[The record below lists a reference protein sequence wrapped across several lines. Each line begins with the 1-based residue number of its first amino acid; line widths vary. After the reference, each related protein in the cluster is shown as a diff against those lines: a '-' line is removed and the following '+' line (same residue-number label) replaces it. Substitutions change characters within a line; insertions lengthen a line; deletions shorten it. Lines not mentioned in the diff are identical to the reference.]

1 VSSSQCFSNGPLAI
15 AAASTTGPGG
25 RLSVQVWETNTT
37 FSGSGG
43 TSQRRG
49 SIGASVYG
57 PDGST
62 TTDQYYGLALLT
74 FSDRGPHA
82 ITVAKPGH
90 IPDRASVCVTDG
102 ADGFC
107 GTSVAETNPF
117 DPLAFCR
124 STGDDGLCNTIDKR
138 PPIGYIR
145 EPVQA
150 RKYPAKSS
158 PRFLR
163 GTVDSDPSQVE
174 EVRLRLVRQSR
185 VPGTKLVTRKVTV
198 KKRVNGKIVR
208 KKVRKKVRV
217 KVRRTTCFAW
227 NTSKSSWTK
236 LRSCKVVSE
245 QWFKAEG
252 AEVWSYEF
260 LEPLPGG
267 VYILDARAVDGA
279 GNVESAQEAG
289 RNRITFTAG

>member
-1 VSSSQCFSNGPLAI
+1 LGQDAILIFYPQCGASSSQCFSNGPLTI
-15 AAASTTGPGG
+15 SAASTTGPGG

-37 FSGSGG
+37 FNSSGVG
-43 TSQRRG
+43 TSQRKG
-49 SIGASVYG
+49 ATGASVYG

-62 TTDQYYGLALLT
+62 TTDQYYGVGLLT
-74 FSDRGPHA
+74 FSDR
-82 ITVAKPGH
+82 
-90 IPDRASVCVTDG
+90 
-102 ADGFC
+102 
-107 GTSVAETNPF
+107 
-117 DPLAFCR
+117 
-124 STGDDGLCNTIDKR
+124 KR
-138 PPIGYIR
+138 PPIGHIR

-150 RKYPAKSS
+150 KKYPAKSK

-185 VPGTKLVTRKVTV
+185 IPGTKLVTRTVTV

-217 KVRRTTCFAW
+217 KVRRTTCFTW

-236 LRSCKVVSE
+236 LSSCKVVPA

-252 AEVWSYEF
+252 ADAWSYEF

-267 VYILDARAVDGA
+267 VYTLDARAVDGK
-279 GNVESAQEAG
+279 GNVETAQEVG